1 MKDMEKK
8 TWHNITLGQ
17 FKELTAITEVKDEY
31 MMCNII
37 DLVYGTDS
45 SNMQLS
51 EFNEY
56 LDAVAFMNED
66 IKPVKKLPDRV
77 TLNGRTYDTGCNLTE
92 VSVAQYIDY
101 QNYCKREKVS
111 YNDLLSVIVIPE
123 GRRYNDGYNMTEVKA
138 DMDQMPIDLVVSI
151 CFFLTRQYQLFT
163 ETFQTCLK
171 EKLRTM
177 KIPEKEKQKA
187 LELLDSLDFSNLE
200 SFRT

>member
-1 MKDMEKK
+1 MEKK
-8 TWHNITLGQ
+8 TWKDITLGQ
-17 FKELTAITEVKDEY
+17 FKELTSITEVKDEY

-45 SNMQLS
+45 SHMPLS

-56 LDAVAFMNED
+56 LDAVSFMNED
-66 IKPVKKLPDRV
+66 IKPVKRLPERV
-77 TLNGRTYDTGCNLTE
+77 TLNGRIYDTGCNLTE

-111 YNDLLSVIVIPE
+111 YNDMLSVIVIPE

-138 DMDQMPIDLVVSI
+138 DMDQMPIDLVVSL

-171 EKLRTM
+171 EKLKMM

-187 LELLDSLDFSNLE
+187 LELLDNLDFSNLE